1 VTGAAVQSFSFKT
14 AKLTDRMTVEVDRR
28 WTRAATHRGQV
39 HIDFNLVERLHY
51 WVTVSRG
58 AALTGHLV
66 IKDRQ
71 GRKLALQ
78 CSGFGVD
85 KDFVEFLR
93 AAQAILANIGEV
105 RPDLRVAPEPT
116 GFHRTLMAGIIA
128 ATIVVVGAATI
139 AFDAER
145 DLATRAG
152 GVAIGVLIAAG
163 VVLFRYGPL
172 RKKPQ
177 PLAPA
182 ELARQIAMQV
192 MEPSAT

>member
-1 VTGAAVQSFSFKT
+1 MQSFSFKT
-14 AKLTDRMTVEVDRR
+14 AKLTDRVTVEVDKR
-28 WTRAATHRGQV
+28 WTRAATRKRQV

-51 WVTVSRG
+51 WITVSRG

-93 AAQAILANIGEV
+93 AAQAILANIGEA

-116 GFHRTLMAGIIA
+116 GFHRALMAGIIA
-128 ATIVVVGAATI
+128 ATVVVVGAVTI

-145 DLATRAG
+145 DLATRVG

-177 PLAPA
+177 ALAA
-182 ELARQIAMQV
+182 VDLARQIAVQV
-192 MEPSAT
+192 TEPAASGVL

>member
-1 VTGAAVQSFSFKT
+1 MQSFSFKT
-14 AKLTDRMTVEVDRR
+14 AKLTDRVIVEVDRR
-28 WTRAATHRGQV
+28 WTRSATRKGQV
-39 HIDFNLVERLHY
+39 HIDFSLVARLHY
-51 WVTVSRG
+51 WITVSRG

-78 CSGFGVD
+78 CAGFGMD

-116 GFHRTLMAGIIA
+116 GFHRALMGGIIA
-128 ATIVVVGAATI
+128 ATIVVVGAVTI

-145 DLATRAG
+145 DLATRVG
-152 GVAIGVLIAAG
+152 GVAIGALIAAG

-177 PLAPA
+177 PVEPA
-182 ELARQIAMQV
+182 DLARQIAMQITQ
-192 MEPSAT
+192 PGASGAL